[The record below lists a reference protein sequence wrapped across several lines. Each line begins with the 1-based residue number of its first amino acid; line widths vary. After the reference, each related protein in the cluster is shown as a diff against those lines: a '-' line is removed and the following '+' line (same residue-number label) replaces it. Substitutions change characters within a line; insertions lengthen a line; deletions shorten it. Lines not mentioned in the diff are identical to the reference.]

1 MMALQIENLSVRY
14 GQHQVLNN
22 LKLGPVSGGQLIGVI
37 GRNGAGK
44 STLLKAITGLVSH
57 QGTISLNQQPLAS
70 MGGPRRSS
78 QLAYLPQTLPQA
90 SSLTA
95 YEMVYSS
102 FRAVAG
108 NLSRTQIEQSL
119 ENVFKQLG
127 IYHLALRRLD
137 QLSGGQRQMVGLAQ
151 VLTREPQLLLLDE
164 PTSALDLHWQLNVLQ
179 AVTQSLKQ
187 RDHIGLIA
195 IHDINLALRF
205 CDQLMVLGQGQVLAM
220 GSSQDVLTP
229 TLLKQAYGVE
239 ARIETCSQGRP
250 IVLCDSADIGE
261 TDIW

>member
-1 MMALQIENLSVRY
+1 MTALQIENLSVRY
-14 GQHQVLNN
+14 GQHHVLN
-22 LKLGPVSGGQLIGVI
+22 KLELRPVSGGQLIGVI

-57 QGTISLNQQPLAS
+57 QGTILLNKQPLAS
-70 MGGPRRSS
+70 MGDPRRSS

-108 NLSRTQIEQSL
+108 NLSRIQIEQSL
-119 ENVFKQLG
+119 ETVFKQLG

-250 IVLCDSADIGE
+250 IVLCDSANIGE